1 MERFIESN
9 NDCSNY
15 HFKKPFLDV
24 VRGRFCIHNI
34 GIIMTLIFILGLHA
48 STAQSTHMKV
58 SQGPEGMRLDKHK
71 TVSWW
76 QHCDNQWVGRGQHGR
91 ECTSSQARQTVTEP
105 RASQG
110 EKDIDPKSIL
120 TISLLRGDQEP
131 VQSGEQR
138 WVRVGAQRNGS
149 ST

>member
-48 STAQSTHMKV
+48 GTAQSTHMKV

-91 ECTSSQARQTVTEP
+91 ECN
-105 RASQG
+105 QG
-110 EKDIDPKSIL
+110 
-120 TISLLRGDQEP
+120 Q
-131 VQSGEQR
+131 QR
-138 WVRVGAQRNGS
+138 LQLHLK
-149 ST
+149 